1 MDKQAFTVHVPA
13 TTANLGPGF
22 DCLGLA
28 LGLWNTATFQFEKG
42 KSLFTISGEGSDALP
57 TDENNLIYRA
67 MEKLATKAG
76 ETLPENL
83 HIRCEHAI
91 PTTSGLGS
99 SACAVICGL
108 MAAREILGI
117 KMINEDLLQIA
128 TQMEGHGDN
137 AGACLLGGL
146 VLVGKHAARFTFRRL
161 SIDPIRALVA
171 VPDYSLSTIEA
182 RKALPEKITYSQAIF
197 NMSHV
202 IDLIEVFYT
211 GDYGKLHY
219 AMQDQIHQP
228 YRFPLLPGA
237 EEAITSALQAG
248 AFGACLSGAGP
259 SVIALHD
266 PAFEDSIHDT
276 MSAAYKHQGVKARL
290 FALDISCMGAYID

>member
-1 MDKQAFTVHVPA
+1 MNKTLFTVHVPA

-28 LGLWNTATFQFEKG
+28 LGLWNTAQFRFDKKG
-42 KSLFTISGEGSDALP
+42 ALFEISGEGAEELP
-57 TDENNLIYRA
+57 RDKSNLIYRA
-67 MEKLATKAG
+67 MKKLARESGKQ
-76 ETLPENL
+76 LPDGL
-83 HIRCEHAI
+83 HIICQHTI

-99 SACAVICGL
+99 SAGAVICGL
-108 MAAREILGI
+108 LAAREILEI
-117 KMINEDLLQIA
+117 EMVDQELLQLAIE
-128 TQMEGHGDN
+128 MEGHGDN

-146 VLVGKHAARFTFRRL
+146 VLVGKHGERATFRRL
-161 SIDPIRALVA
+161 SIDPIRGLVA
-171 VPDYSLSTIEA
+171 VPNYSLSTVEA
-182 RKALPEKITYSQAIF
+182 RRALPDKITYPQAIF

-202 IDLIEVFYT
+202 IDLIEIFYT
-211 GDYGKLHY
+211 GEYDKLHY

-237 EEAITSALQAG
+237 EQAIQSALSAG

-266 PAFEDSIHDT
+266 PALEDAVRDA
-276 MSAAYKHQGVKARL
+276 MSVAYGKKGVKVRL
-290 FALDISCMGAYID
+290 FPLDISHIGAYID